1 MNIYTRVC
9 RFQFTIGNFKTEDV
23 YHVRTT
29 FTKSPYVFAIVVKY
43 KEKLF
48 GFVRSKKQKTISS
61 LQTKIGHQAQIE
73 GVNRCKC
80 DAEVEARYH
89 AMICDGGDEIVRF
102 GASHRRKL
110 PRGRQKK
117 GTVVPAAADSTT
129 SCVKKMW
136 IDENV
141 IPFSRLDQR
150 HRETTAVSPHANVV
164 LQLDQRH
171 RGTTAVSPHANVV
184 SSVNETG
191 HGLFKKAIL
200 MRYQKQMN
208 LGVPKITESDV
219 VSSENKTDYDWFKKN
234 ILMRFQEQ
242 MAVGVHKRAPI
253 PTLNSSFI
261 GCNSEMRSLP
271 GISDSSEFGSTL
283 L

>member
-1 MNIYTRVC
+1 
-9 RFQFTIGNFKTEDV
+9 
-23 YHVRTT
+23 
-29 FTKSPYVFAIVVKY
+29 
-43 KEKLF
+43 
-48 GFVRSKKQKTISS
+48 
-61 LQTKIGHQAQIE
+61 
-73 GVNRCKC
+73 
-80 DAEVEARYH
+80 
-89 AMICDGGDEIVRF
+89 MICDGGDEIVRF
-102 GASHRRKL
+102 GAPHRRKL

-136 IDENV
+136 IDEN
-141 IPFSRLDQR
+141 R
-150 HRETTAVSPHANVV
+150 HRE
-164 LQLDQRH
+164 
-171 RGTTAVSPHANVV
+171 TTAVSPHANVV

-242 MAVGVHKRAPI
+242 TAVGVHKRAPI

-271 GISDSSEFGSTL
+271 GISDSSESGSTL

>member
-1 MNIYTRVC
+1 
-9 RFQFTIGNFKTEDV
+9 
-23 YHVRTT
+23 
-29 FTKSPYVFAIVVKY
+29 
-43 KEKLF
+43 
-48 GFVRSKKQKTISS
+48 
-61 LQTKIGHQAQIE
+61 
-73 GVNRCKC
+73 
-80 DAEVEARYH
+80 
-89 AMICDGGDEIVRF
+89 MICDGGDEIVRF
-102 GASHRRKL
+102 GAHIAGNCH
-110 PRGRQKK
+110 GRQK

-136 IDENV
+136 IDENA
-141 IPFSRLDQR
+141 P
-150 HRETTAVSPHANVV
+150 
-164 LQLDQRH
+164 
-171 RGTTAVSPHANVV
+171 GTTAVSPHANVV

>member
-1 MNIYTRVC
+1 
-9 RFQFTIGNFKTEDV
+9 
-23 YHVRTT
+23 
-29 FTKSPYVFAIVVKY
+29 
-43 KEKLF
+43 
-48 GFVRSKKQKTISS
+48 
-61 LQTKIGHQAQIE
+61 
-73 GVNRCKC
+73 
-80 DAEVEARYH
+80 
-89 AMICDGGDEIVRF
+89 MICDGGDEIVRF
-102 GASHRRKL
+102 GAPHRRKL

-129 SCVKKMW
+129 SYVKKMW

-164 LQLDQRH
+164 QRLNQRH
-171 RGTTAVSPHANVV
+171 RETTAVSPHANVVLRLNQRHRETTAVSPHANVV

-208 LGVPKITESDV
+208 LGVPKIPESDV
-219 VSSENKTDYDWFKKN
+219 VSSENKTDYDRFKKN

-253 PTLNSSFI
+253 PS
-261 GCNSEMRSLP
+261 
-271 GISDSSEFGSTL
+271 
-283 L
+283 